1 MDVHSKFRICSISC
15 KCPPRACGS
24 AWHFLLLILT
34 YVYPDSDAR
43 TGTNIHVHSIAS
55 SCSPTPT
62 VPPNAGDPTLR
73 RSLPPRH
80 SFRLA
85 LIEHN
90 RRGLHGQP
98 LVPFH
103 YTLRIQYVAR
113 FSMHNSVPSN
123 PLPPQPLQSRGVPVP
138 HILTPLQ
145 QGLRFAHGPPSNRI
159 AIGKTLT
166 IGPSLRG
173 RLLHLRPRPSWCR
186 AGPIEALSSYLH
198 GSKAEHRRLKLP
210 VRTPTI
216 HSLRMSSSPQGPRP
230 PPLHRVHPN
239 PDPRITMDAR
249 GKTSRR
255 V

>member
-55 SCSPTPT
+55 SRSPMPT

-73 RSLPPRH
+73 RSLPPRP

-103 YTLRIQYVAR
+103 YTLRIQYIAG

-123 PLPPQPLQSRGVPVP
+123 PLPPQPVQSREASR
-138 HILTPLQ
+138 T
-145 QGLRFAHGPPSNRI
+145 AHTYAVTARATIRSRTSVQSHLDRQNDRAQLASPPP
-159 AIGKTLT
+159 TLT
-166 IGPSLRG
+166 SAAILVSGRPDRGSL
-173 RLLHLRPRPSWCR
+173 LLS
-186 AGPIEALSSYLH
+186 A
-198 GSKAEHRRLKLP
+198 
-210 VRTPTI
+210 
-216 HSLRMSSSPQGPRP
+216 
-230 PPLHRVHPN
+230 RVE
-239 PDPRITMDAR
+239 
-249 GKTSRR
+249 S
-255 V
+255 